1 MRPARKRKLAKGMI
15 AEWGVSILRACRV
28 LEFDPSTY
36 HYKSRRR
43 EQAGLE
49 TRIKE
54 ICATRVRYRYRRV
67 CRRGTPY
74 LQIA

>member
-15 AEWGVSILRACRV
+15 AEWDVSIRRACRV
-28 LEFDPSTY
+28 LEFDPLTY

-54 ICATRVRYRYRRV
+54 ICATRVRYGYPLADRQLRRN
-67 CRRGTPY
+67 CR
-74 LQIA
+74 